1 MNQHPS
7 KTALTKALTCVPL
20 MLALVS
26 VCFTTLSAESFAED
40 EKPAKKKIRWYK
52 VEMIIFS
59 QQDLFNDERHISDI
73 ELSYPNN
80 LRRLT
85 DSPAAP
91 SQPFVSLPK
100 NEMTL
105 MPDHTSLNHAAGY
118 RVLYHKMWR
127 QPGFGIKDSPWIL
140 VQGGKATGD
149 HHELEGSIRL
159 VRNRHL
165 HIQTDLWKT
174 KFISPNTQSNFIST
188 DQQSWPSLPPKP
200 GFGNQAGE
208 SQIEGHQLERN
219 TASNNISDIVTLKQ
233 STRLTRN
240 ELTYMDHPN
249 MGVIVRVTRDE

>member
-7 KTALTKALTCVPL
+7 KTAFTKALTCVPL

-26 VCFTTLSAESFAED
+26 VCFTALSAESFAED
-40 EKPAKKKIRWYK
+40 EKPVKKKIRWYK
-52 VEMIIFS
+52 VEIIIFS
-59 QQDLFNDERHISDI
+59 QQDLFNDERHITDI
-73 ELSYPNN
+73 ELSYPDNIRS
-80 LRRLT
+80 LI
-85 DSPAAP
+85 DSPANP
-91 SQPFVSLPK
+91 SQPFIALPK
-100 NEMTL
+100 DEMKL
-105 MPDHTSLNHAAGY
+105 MPDRISLDRAPGY

-174 KFISPNTQSNFIST
+174 KFISPNTQPSFISA

-200 GFGNQAGE
+200 DFGNQAGE
-208 SQIEGHQLERN
+208 SQIGGHQIERN
-219 TASNNISDIVTLKQ
+219 VAFNNISDIVTLKQ

-249 MGVIVRVTRDE
+249 MGIIVQVTRDE